1 MASNMLKL
9 REAEVNQSMDKH
21 QPEEFYKI
29 LLDEEAHKK
38 ANQEIETAI
47 LQKIEALQDKAMRL
61 DPCYRELM
69 EECRDAEAAFLGMQ
83 NQFTREQ
90 MDSIWAYLFSC
101 ESVSWRLLYL
111 SYLFDR
117 FGE

>member
-61 DPCYRELM
+61 DP
-69 EECRDAEAAFLGMQ
+69 EAAFLGMQ

-90 MDSIWAYLFSC
+90 MDSIWAYLLSC

-117 FGE
+117 LGE